1 MGCDT
6 PACHHHFHFGA
17 RSLNKLLIAQIWLHF
32 CHNLGKWLTAAGAA
46 PPQALQ
52 GMNMR
57 SMTGFASHTA
67 ICDLDGQRL
76 ELEWDMRA
84 VNGRGL
90 DLRLRLPETLGMI
103 EKTVRDKIAAQVARG
118 NVTLSLKLRQSGAG
132 AVAPVDQV
140 ALDGVLAAL
149 DQVNTTAQAQG
160 VLLQAPT
167 ALDLLAWRG
176 VLAQGQ
182 DFATIDPAVMGAAV
196 LAHLDPVLAAFDDM
210 RVQEGTALA
219 QVLTAQLDQ
228 IVALTHAARA
238 MLPARAQAMADHLA
252 RAVAQVLDTTRADPA
267 RLEQELAVQLVK
279 TDVTE
284 ELDRLD
290 AHCASARAM
299 LDSAAPIGRKLDF
312 LMQEFNREAN
322 TLCSKAQ
329 HLELTRIGLDLKT
342 VIDQM
347 REQVQNLE

>member
-1 MGCDT
+1 
-6 PACHHHFHFGA
+6 
-17 RSLNKLLIAQIWLHF
+17 
-32 CHNLGKWLTAAGAA
+32 
-46 PPQALQ
+46 
-52 GMNMR
+52 MR
-57 SMTGFASHTA
+57 SMTGFASHTVT
-67 ICDLDGQRL
+67 CDLQGQML
-76 ELEWDMRA
+76 DMEWDMRA

-90 DLRLRLPETLGMI
+90 DLRLRLPEAIGFL
-103 EKTVRDKIAAQVARG
+103 EKSVREKIAGQVARG
-118 NVTLSLKLRQSGAG
+118 NVTLSLKLRQAASSGA
-132 AVAPVDQV
+132 ALIDAQ
-140 ALDGVLAAL
+140 ALDAVLAAL

-167 ALDLLAWRG
+167 ALDLLSWRG
-176 VLAQGQ
+176 VLGHGQ
-182 DFATIDPAVMGAAV
+182 DLAIIDPAILGPAV
-196 LAHLDPVLAAFDDM
+196 LEHLDPVLAAFDSM
-210 RVQEGTALA
+210 RAQEGAALA
-219 QVLTAQLDQ
+219 MILSSQLDQ
-228 IVALTHAARA
+228 IVALTQAARA
-238 MLPARAQAMADHLA
+238 LLPARAQAMSDHLA
-252 RAVAQVLDTTRADPA
+252 RAVAQVLDATRADPA

-299 LDSAAPIGRKLDF
+299 LDSAAPVGRKLDF

>member
-1 MGCDT
+1 
-6 PACHHHFHFGA
+6 
-17 RSLNKLLIAQIWLHF
+17 
-32 CHNLGKWLTAAGAA
+32 
-46 PPQALQ
+46 
-52 GMNMR
+52 MR
-57 SMTGFASHTA
+57 SMTGFASTTA

-90 DLRLRLPETLGMI
+90 DLRLRLPETLGFI
-103 EKTVRDKIAAQVARG
+103 EKSIRDKVAAQVARG
-118 NVTLSLKLRQSGAG
+118 NVTLSLKLRQQAGAG
-132 AVAPVDQV
+132 PTPVDLA
-140 ALDGVLAAL
+140 ALGATLAAL
-149 DQVNTTAQAQG
+149 DLVNTTAQAQG

-167 ALDLLAWRG
+167 ALDLLGWRG

-182 DFATIDPAVMGAAV
+182 DIAAFDPALLGATV
-196 LAHLDPVLAAFDDM
+196 LGNLDPVLDAFDMM
-210 RVQEGTALA
+210 RAQEGAALG
-219 QVLTAQLDQ
+219 VILTAQLDQ
-228 IVALTHAARA
+228 IVVLTQAARA
-238 MLPARAQAMADHLA
+238 VLPERAQAMRDHLA
-252 RAVAQVLDTTRADPA
+252 RAVAQVLDTTRADPT
-267 RLEQELAVQLVK
+267 RLEQELALQLVK
-279 TDVTE
+279 TDVAE

-299 LDSAAPIGRKLDF
+299 LDSAAPVGRKLDF